1 METSDM
7 NIDKLLEI
15 LASKGRHGD
24 TTLMHVSPEEI
35 AALEQKGTRLTR
47 NPWTGLPEAF
57 SLGNFLKSAV
67 DPAGLFTKQ
76 GSSNPLATLTS
87 NAVNPGQLV
96 SGVTPST
103 VQESLRQNPF
113 GPNMS
118 YFDVLGGGAFAAN
131 PDVRKYGRLAG
142 SAIGAYFATPAIASE
157 LGGGAGAGAG
167 TAADTAFV
175 PSAASTVPA
184 AGGDAA
190 TAAELYGG
198 AASGAGGGVGADIG
212 TTDYAALNAMGV
224 PSAATGAATATG
236 APVGSTGTVGAEQA
250 GAPVSSVSI
259 PSAGGPGG
267 VSTGAA
273 HVPLPTSGGGGVT
286 GISALDKTLATLKAN
301 WLPLAL
307 QGAGLGISA
316 SKGTQPIPNQA
327 QFQGMG
333 ETASNAAIQDIQT
346 AQAGQLS
353 GPQQASLD
361 QYIQQAKNQV
371 RQYFSSIGQYDST
384 ERIKAE
390 QQVDQDAMAMK
401 TQLIQQTMQNGISLM
416 GAANTPLQTVANY
429 QLGQDQALQQAIG
442 RFVSGVGTTLG
453 SQAGTP
459 APATKT
465 TP

>member
-1 METSDM
+1 
-7 NIDKLLEI
+7 
-15 LASKGRHGD
+15 
-24 TTLMHVSPEEI
+24 
-35 AALEQKGTRLTR
+35 
-47 NPWTGLPEAF
+47 
-57 SLGNFLKSAV
+57 
-67 DPAGLFTKQ
+67 
-76 GSSNPLATLTS
+76 
-87 NAVNPGQLV
+87 
-96 SGVTPST
+96 
-103 VQESLRQNPF
+103 
-113 GPNMS
+113 MS

-157 LGGGAGAGAG
+157 LGGGAGAGAGAG

-273 HVPLPTSGGGGVT
+273 HAALPTSGGGGVT

-307 QGAGLGISA
+307 QGLGLGISA
-316 SKGTQPIPNQA
+316 SKGTQPIPNQQ

-346 AQAGQLS
+346 AQAGQLT

-390 QQVDQDAMAMK
+390 QQVDQDADGNEDAAHPADDAK
-401 TQLIQQTMQNGISLM
+401 RHRSHGRCEYAACRQSRTTNSDRIRHCSKPSGDSCPESARRLARRQELLHPPLRLRRNGYASSCSLDTAF
-416 GAANTPLQTVANY
+416 AA
-429 QLGQDQALQQAIG
+429 
-442 RFVSGVGTTLG
+442 
-453 SQAGTP
+453 
-459 APATKT
+459 
-465 TP
+465 